1 MLCPIHSGLEEQT
14 PLCYSGSLNYNSMRN
29 IIIGSD
35 HAGFDLK
42 EECMRLLL
50 KDPTCNVFDQGV
62 YDRQSADYPDVAK
75 KVSLAVLSGEYE
87 KGILICGSG
96 IGMSITAN
104 RFKGIRAALCHDLY
118 TARLSRQHNDANILV
133 MGGRVIGTGL
143 ALEMVDI
150 FLNTGFD
157 GARHKRRIDMI
168 DC

>member
-1 MLCPIHSGLEEQT
+1 M
-14 PLCYSGSLNYNSMRN
+14 
-29 IIIGSD
+29 
-35 HAGFDLK
+35 K
-42 EECMRLLL
+42 EECRLFLL
-50 KDPTCNVFDQGV
+50 KDTAYNVFDQGV
-62 YDRQSADYPDVAK
+62 YDKKSADYPDIAK
-75 KVSLAVLSGEYE
+75 KVSLAILSGEYE

-133 MGGRVIGTGL
+133 MGGRVTGAGL
-143 ALEMVDI
+143 AMEMVEI
-150 FLNTGFD
+150 FLNTEFE